1 MIGVTPDTSVPVQ
14 VIGDGIVESTE
25 KTGGII
31 TFDRQYNTWEVGR
44 TFDVEI
50 KTMPVEPR
58 LASGSVFGLKKRI
71 VQVDAPVYK
80 SQNMVINNQPVA
92 FRAFGAGILDAPVAE
107 FTGTKTVRGLLGF
120 SQTSQITVTQS
131 VPLKL
136 TLLGLEYRVSIG
148 N

>member
-1 MIGVTPDTSVPVQ
+1 M
-14 VIGDGIVESTE
+14 
-25 KTGGII
+25 
-31 TFDRQYNTWEVGR
+31 
-44 TFDVEI
+44 
-50 KTMPVEPR
+50 
-58 LASGSVFGLKKRI
+58 KKRI

-80 SQNMVINNQPVA
+80 SQNMVVNNQPVA

-107 FTGTKTVRGLLGF
+107 FTGTKTVRGMLGF

>member
-1 MIGVTPDTSVPVQ
+1 MQANKILNDVTYGMSESV
-14 VIGDGIVESTE
+14 
-25 KTGGII
+25 
-31 TFDRQYNTWEVGR
+31 N
-44 TFDVEI
+44 
-50 KTMPVEPR
+50 
-58 LASGSVFGLKKRI
+58 
-71 VQVDAPVYK
+71 
-80 SQNMVINNQPVA
+80 
-92 FRAFGAGILDAPVAE
+92 E